1 MNRFLTFFLM
11 LLLSF
16 VPFLYGC
23 GTAATKWEQLYQ
35 TECDETAEEP
45 QNTEDHST
53 EKQETKEQLTEAETE
68 GTKENT
74 VRTEK
79 TVCVYICGAV
89 VHAGVYEL
97 PEGSRVY
104 QVIEA
109 AGGLSEDADTLLINQ
124 ARIVED
130 GEQIRIYTNEEGL
143 DADLQIHD
151 QNSGKTEAGKININK
166 ADKEE
171 LMTLPGIG
179 EAKAESILE
188 YRDAQGGFQT
198 IEEIMNIAG
207 IKEAV
212 FSKIK
217 EKITV

>member
-1 MNRFLTFFLM
+1 MNRFLTIFFM

-53 EKQETKEQLTEAETE
+53 EKQETKEQLTEAETK

-130 GEQIRIYTNEEGL
+130 GEQIRIYTNEEAL

>member
-1 MNRFLTFFLM
+1 MNRFITFFLII
-11 LLLSF
+11 LLSF

-53 EKQETKEQLTEAETE
+53 EKQETEKQVIEETE

-79 TVCVYICGAV
+79 KVCVYICGAV
-89 VHAGVYEL
+89 VNAGVYEL

-109 AGGLSEDADTLLINQ
+109 AGGLNEDADRLLINQ

-130 GEQIRIYTNEEGL
+130 GEQIRIYTKEEAL
-143 DADLQIHD
+143 DADLQIND